1 MDYTRYTVNAN
12 ITSELTKWLKLKFN
26 TKFMH
31 SDNRTPFNNEDPKTG
46 LDGGLSEGFY
56 HSLARFRPTV
66 SVIDPNGHFTEL
78 SMIPYLQSGT
88 YTDTQR
94 DRFNITAGFELQP
107 LKDWFIFFDYTYKQ
121 MNLEYEALN
130 VAPSIYEQDG

>member
-1 MDYTRYTVNAN
+1 
-12 ITSELTKWLKLKFN
+12 
-26 TKFMH
+26 MH

-121 MNLEYEALN
+121 MNFG
-130 VAPSIYEQDG
+130 V